1 MRRARPKP
9 RIELSSTTLGEDESR
24 SLSVPDGVDRVRRA
38 CVPLRRF
45 EIFVL
50 QATTW
55 WNATVGNF
63 NPLPMR
69 ISEDA
74 LRRAL
79 EAGGH
84 RFTIQRAAVYD
95 VLVGTSSHP
104 TADDVFT
111 SVRAYVP
118 DISLATVYKAL
129 EALVSCEVAS
139 KLPMGSG
146 PARYDGRTDQ
156 HEHIRCL
163 SCGCV
168 HDIEGLRPNAWT
180 RGIAE
185 MTPFKVVGYRLE
197 LEGYCPDCV
206 H

>member
-1 MRRARPKP
+1 
-9 RIELSSTTLGEDESR
+9 
-24 SLSVPDGVDRVRRA
+24 
-38 CVPLRRF
+38 
-45 EIFVL
+45 
-50 QATTW
+50 
-55 WNATVGNF
+55 
-63 NPLPMR
+63 MR
-69 ISEDA
+69 ISESE

-84 RFTIQRAAVYD
+84 RFTTQRSAVYGA
-95 VLVGTSSHP
+95 LVQTSSHP

-111 SVRAYVP
+111 AVRAYVP

-129 EALVSCEVAS
+129 EALVSCGVAI
-139 KLPMGSG
+139 KLIMGSG

-168 HDIEGLRPNAWT
+168 NDIEGLEAGTWT

-185 MTPFKVVGYRLE
+185 MTPFKIVGYRLE

>member
-1 MRRARPKP
+1 
-9 RIELSSTTLGEDESR
+9 
-24 SLSVPDGVDRVRRA
+24 
-38 CVPLRRF
+38 
-45 EIFVL
+45 
-50 QATTW
+50 
-55 WNATVGNF
+55 
-63 NPLPMR
+63 MR
-69 ISEDA
+69 ISPRE

-84 RFTIQRAAVYD
+84 RFTRQRAAVYD
-95 VLVGTSSHP
+95 VLAETDSHP

-111 SVRAYVP
+111 SVREYVP

-129 EALVSCEVAS
+129 EAFVSCGVAC
-139 KLPMGSG
+139 KLSVGTG
-146 PARYDGRTDQ
+146 PARYDRRTEP

-168 HDIEGLRPNAWT
+168 QDIEGPRPGDWM
-180 RGIAE
+180 RDIAA
-185 MTPFKVVGYRLE
+185 MTPFNVIGYRLE